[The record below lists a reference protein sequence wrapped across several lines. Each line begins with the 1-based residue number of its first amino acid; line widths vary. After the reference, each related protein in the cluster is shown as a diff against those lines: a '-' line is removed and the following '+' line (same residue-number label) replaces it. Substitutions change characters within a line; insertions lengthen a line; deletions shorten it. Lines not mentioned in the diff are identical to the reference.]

1 MGGKNKIL
9 GDSGWKNLKFD
20 VKFKPYSSKELNK
33 EQGQERWQNL
43 IQSMSYKIA

>member
-1 MGGKNKIL
+1 MGAKKKL

-20 VKFKPYSSKELNK
+20 VKFKPCSSKELNK
-33 EQGQERWQNL
+33 QQGQERWQKL